1 MNKILI
7 VSMVIIFSWQF
18 IPAQIQP
25 AHKLVFVEEKDEFLA
40 KMKNAVQELE
50 KEEGAPKKV
59 PRLDLTGID
68 VPTSPQEFIQ
78 SWHNPPISQG
88 ITGTCWCFSATSFFE
103 SEIYRLTQQKVK
115 LSEMFTIYWEYV
127 EKARYFVQ
135 KRGNSTFSKGSQPNA
150 VIRIWKKYGVV
161 PAEVYNPRHEKLQFY
176 EHSKM
181 FNEMNTYLE
190 ALKQNNAWNENVALD
205 TIKSILNRYMGVP
218 PSSIKID
225 NRELTPQQYLSEVLK
240 INLDDYI
247 DVMSLKEKPFYQRVE
262 YEVPDN
268 WWDCQE
274 YLNLPLSEF
283 MQVIRSAV
291 RRGYSVCICGDI
303 SEPGYITGAGVA
315 LIPIFDIP
323 AEYINDDVRQFRF
336 STEQTTD
343 DHAVHV
349 VGYLE
354 KDGKDWYLIKD
365 SGSQAQNNKYPGFF
379 FFNEDYVK
387 LKMMNLLVHKDIVA
401 EIKKF

>member
-1 MNKILI
+1 MNKLLI
-7 VSMVIIFSWQF
+7 VSIVLIFSWQF
-18 IPAQIQP
+18 ILAQSQP

-40 KMKNAVQELE
+40 KMRNALQELE
-50 KEEGAPKKV
+50 KEESAPKKI

-68 VPTSPQEFIQ
+68 VPASPQEFIQ

-88 ITGTCWCFSATSFFE
+88 ITGACWCFSATSFFE

-150 VIRIWKKYGVV
+150 VIRIWKKYGII
-161 PAEVYNPRHEKLQFY
+161 PAEFYNPRHEKLQFY

-190 ALKQNNAWNENVALD
+190 TLKQSNAWNETIALE
-205 TIKSILNRYMGVP
+205 TIKSILNRYMGAP
-218 PSSIKID
+218 PSSIEIG

-240 INLDDYI
+240 LNLDDYI

-268 WWDCQE
+268 WWHCQE

-283 MQVIRSAV
+283 MQVIKSAV
-291 RRGYSVCICGDI
+291 HRGYSVCICGDI

-315 LIPIFDIP
+315 LIPVFDIP
-323 AEYINDDVRQFRF
+323 AEYINDDARQFRF

-343 DHAVHV
+343 DHAVHL

-354 KDGKDWYLIKD
+354 KNGKDWYLIKD

-387 LKMMNLLVHKDIVA
+387 LKMMNLLVHKDIIA
-401 EIKKF
+401 GIQKF